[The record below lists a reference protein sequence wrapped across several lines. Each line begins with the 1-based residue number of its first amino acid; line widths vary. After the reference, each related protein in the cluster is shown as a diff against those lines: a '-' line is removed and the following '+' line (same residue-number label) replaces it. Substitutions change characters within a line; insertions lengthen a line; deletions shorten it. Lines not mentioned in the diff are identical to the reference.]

1 MSSVKTFL
9 FHYSHFLTG
18 QALSLMVGLVSFPIL
33 TRILSREEYGMLGL
47 VSTTMFVVVAIAK
60 AGLSDG
66 IIRFYK
72 EYDGTPEERDIF
84 SSTVVIRGLVLSS
97 ATVFLYVIVFLT
109 IRRFLNIDSKYIAC
123 FMIMSGYFLLRPLNV
138 IILNI
143 LRVTGKTIF
152 FNFINLVGKIT
163 AVVCSLL
170 LLLYIIGA
178 FYGYFIGLVLS
189 ELFVSIILFYW
200 FFTHYKIVLS
210 KVSGSLAMGLVKFG
224 LPLLITELSYLLLS
238 YADRYL
244 IAAYQG
250 VDDLGMYSVGYN
262 VASYISDMMMFSL
275 SYAVVPIYVA
285 LYQKEGRE
293 KTEEFLC
300 KCMHYLLV
308 AIIPIC
314 IGYALVSRDL
324 LVTLA
329 SERYIEASQFSPI
342 ILLGSFFLGMN
353 NILNAGLYLGKKTR
367 VILAIMLTA
376 VIVNIIMN
384 LFLLPVYGIMG
395 SAIATLAACMISS
408 ALTYIFSHN
417 HLTVR
422 INLKQI
428 VYHLALSAVMFLVV
442 RQIVIDKT
450 WISLF
455 VKVAAGFFIISA
467 GVFFIEKDIRVKVL
481 SMLPFK
487 KYVL

>member
-1 MSSVKTFL
+1 MSSVKTFF

-18 QALSLMVGLVSFPIL
+18 QALSLLVGLASFPIL

-47 VSTTMFVVVAIAK
+47 VTTTMFVVVAIAK

-66 IIRFYK
+66 IVRFYK
-72 EYDGTPEERDIF
+72 EYDSTPEERDIF
-84 SSTVVIRGLVLSS
+84 SSTVVIRGLVFSLS
-97 ATVFLYVIVFLT
+97 TVFLYIVIFLT
-109 IRRFLNIDSKYIAC
+109 VRKFLNVDIKYVVC

-143 LRVTGKTIF
+143 LRVTGRTIF
-152 FNFINLVGKIT
+152 FNFINLLGKIT

-210 KVSGSLAMGLVKFG
+210 KVSGSLAMSLVKFG

-250 VDDLGMYSVGYN
+250 VDDLGIYSVGYN

-293 KTEEFLC
+293 RTEEFLS

-314 IGYALVSRDL
+314 IGYTLVSRDL

-329 SERYIEASQFSPI
+329 SKRYLEAAQFSPI
-342 ILLGSFFLGMN
+342 ILFGSFFLGMN

-376 VIVNIIMN
+376 VIVNIILN

-395 SAIATLAACMISS
+395 SAVATLAACMLSS
-408 ALTYIFSHN
+408 ALTYMFSHN
-417 HLTVR
+417 HLTIRV
-422 INLKQI
+422 NLKPI
-428 VYHLALSAVMFLVV
+428 AYHLALSAVMFLVV
-442 RQIVIDKT
+442 RQIVIDEV
-450 WISLF
+450 WINLF
-455 VKVAAGFFIISA
+455 VKVAAGLLIISF
-467 GVFFIEKDIRVKVL
+467 GVFFIEKDIRLKVL
-481 SMLPFK
+481 SMLPLK
-487 KYVL
+487 